1 MQPRGQPRWFSEE
14 HRTPSKTNGMLG
26 NLAGS
31 QGRGKL
37 VLLPD
42 MNLEKERLLS
52 LQGRTVFENGSDA
65 EDGEP
70 RGRERSQGL
79 EKETA

>member
-1 MQPRGQPRWFSEE
+1 M
-14 HRTPSKTNGMLG
+14 
-26 NLAGS
+26 AGS

-52 LQGRTVFENGSDA
+52 LQGRTVFVNGSDA

-70 RGRERSQGL
+70 RDWKRSQSL